1 MEEAT
6 RERGNYEA
14 EEKVMSPDG
23 KRVKIEKEHNVS
35 GKLVCKARRWR

>member
-1 MEEAT
+1 VEEAT
-6 RERGNYEA
+6 RKRGNYEV

-35 GKLVCKARRWR
+35 VKVCKASLWR